1 MTTAEI
7 YKGGYFAKKFKL
19 EQNFSVQDK
28 MGLYRYGMSLFPN
41 TYRNFSP
48 GLDPQTKKPITGLDP
63 NSKDILA
70 IRDEK
75 VRTELQNKVIEFK
88 KEIEDY
94 LGDPGILDPRG
105 KYWKEFVFTIQVDKS
120 GKLLLDSAN
129 GYNELDPANNP
140 YHKLILCV
148 MLSNDFLPTS
158 RKEAGE
164 PKWVD
169 EKLLLT
175 TEDEVQEDSKESNR
189 REKEKY
195 KYINE
200 LFGDN
205 SQYERAFEIAYAMGI
220 QPKPGV
226 SAELLESNIVKAI
239 KDDKLRDAFISK
251 CKLKNEEL
259 AVENIFQRGVEYD
272 IVRRNKE
279 FDLWAWGGQNYK
291 DTKEKS
297 VEYLKSPA
305 NASKLQDLKEAVDKL
320 KEKKFKSIKQN

>member
-7 YKGGYFAKKFKL
+7 YTGGYFAKKFKL

-28 MGLYRYGMSLFPN
+28 MGLHRYQMALFPN

-48 GLDPQTKKPITGLDP
+48 GLDPQTKKPVTGLDP

-70 IRDEK
+70 IKDDK
-75 VRTELQNKVIEFK
+75 VRTELQNKVVALK

-94 LGDPGILDPRG
+94 LGDPGILEPRS

-129 GYNELDPANNP
+129 GYNELDPASNP

-175 TEDEVQEDSKESNR
+175 TEDEVEQVVDGAGGLRGPDRQPEGPVARGQEGDPRATDRQRVHQPAQDHVDFLLRSRRHSSASQPAIASTVTNPAISQNR
-189 REKEKY
+189 A
-195 KYINE
+195 
-200 LFGDN
+200 
-205 SQYERAFEIAYAMGI
+205 S
-220 QPKPGV
+220 
-226 SAELLESNIVKAI
+226 SA
-239 KDDKLRDAFISK
+239 
-251 CKLKNEEL
+251 
-259 AVENIFQRGVEYD
+259 
-272 IVRRNKE
+272 
-279 FDLWAWGGQNYK
+279 
-291 DTKEKS
+291 
-297 VEYLKSPA
+297 
-305 NASKLQDLKEAVDKL
+305 
-320 KEKKFKSIKQN
+320 